1 MIFKQRVARPSLRP
15 FLARPYP
22 RLAHRVA
29 ALAALVVG
37 ATTCAA
43 QAETLVVADQRGMQ
57 RALLQ
62 AAHADKDLGFD
73 IRWVE
78 FDAAAPLLQAL
89 GAGAVDLGIAGDGPY
104 LFAWAAGIPA
114 RAVLLLPP
122 RGGGHMTAIIVP
134 AQSPVHSLSN
144 LAGRKI
150 ATGRGSIGHLLALS
164 LFDSASGKHP
174 DYVFLPPSQA
184 KSALDSGA
192 VDAWATWEPY
202 VTLAAAQT
210 GARVVADGQ
219 NVMPNN
225 GFMVASTRAIT
236 DKHPQIAVF
245 LKRITQAYGWGRAH
259 PQEFAA
265 LLSHQTGLPPDVAN
279 KVAQEQIT
287 APGPITNETVNEE
300 ARVIATYRKA
310 QLVNPS
316 RKLDDAFDRSFVP

>member
-1 MIFKQRVARPSLRP
+1 MAAFVALIAGTPL
-15 FLARPYP
+15 
-22 RLAHRVA
+22 
-29 ALAALVVG
+29 
-37 ATTCAA
+37 CAA
-43 QAETLVVADQRGMQ
+43 QAQTLVVADQRGMQ

-73 IRWVE
+73 IRWTE

-104 LFAWAAGIPA
+104 LFGWAAGIPA

-134 AQSPVHSLSN
+134 AQSPVHSLGD

-164 LFDSASGKHP
+164 LFEKLSGKSP

-210 GARVVADGQ
+210 GTRVVADAQ

-225 GFMVASTRAIT
+225 GFMVASKEAISN
-236 DKHPQIAVF
+236 KHQQIAVF

-259 PQEFAA
+259 PQEFAT
-265 LLSHQTGLPPDVAN
+265 LLSHQTGLPPEVAA

-287 APGPITNETVNEE
+287 TPGPITDETVSEA
-300 ARVIATYRKA
+300 ARVIDTYWKA
-310 QLVNPS
+310 HLIAPTG
-316 RKLDDAFDRSFVP
+316 KLDEAFDRSFFP